1 MGLETI
7 IKFNNLYRK
16 NKIRMIYT
24 SCLGLSGFVFNEFGE
39 EHIIF
44 NIKGD
49 EPQKF
54 FVKI

>member
-1 MGLETI
+1 
-7 IKFNNLYRK
+7 
-16 NKIRMIYT
+16 MIYT